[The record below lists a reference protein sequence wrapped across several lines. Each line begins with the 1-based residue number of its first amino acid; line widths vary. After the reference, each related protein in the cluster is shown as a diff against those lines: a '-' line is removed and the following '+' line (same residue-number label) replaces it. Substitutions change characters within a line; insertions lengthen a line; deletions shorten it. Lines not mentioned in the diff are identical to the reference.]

1 MARRPRPPEEGAQ
14 PKGSGGVAAPTLDD
28 ERHSST
34 GFLSQRTLRLSDRAG
49 PFPER
54 DGDPGTGP
62 GVEADAEVALILDDW
77 LGSTNE
83 DELGGLAPA

>member
-1 MARRPRPPEEGAQ
+1 M
-14 PKGSGGVAAPTLDD
+14 
-28 ERHSST
+28 
-34 GFLSQRTLRLSDRAG
+34 QRTLRLSDRAG

-54 DGDPGTGP
+54 EGDPGAGP